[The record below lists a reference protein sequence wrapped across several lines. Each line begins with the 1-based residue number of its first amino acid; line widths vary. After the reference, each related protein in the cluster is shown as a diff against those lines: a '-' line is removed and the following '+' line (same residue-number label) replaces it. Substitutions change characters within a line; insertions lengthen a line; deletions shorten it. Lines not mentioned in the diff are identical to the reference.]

1 MSIVNPNM
9 VQLQN
14 FLKKMSPQ
22 EWTQFVQHPS
32 AEVPG
37 LLISMESERRIKEAN
52 EAKNATSQVPTGTVV
67 QKVNTQAAQLG
78 QQAPMGLGSLPGPQM
93 AQAPTQQI
101 SQTPVN
107 MAEGGLA
114 QLDTGDMYN
123 EANFATGGIVAFDD
137 GGYVLPPDYDPEAYQ
152 QLMQDQLAAE
162 DERYAGLP
170 GIAGE
175 SALSRGLKKIPRY
188 MEHQKNIQNI
198 TQQAPSPYGPAL
210 NYYQGLLKQPGTD
223 RRAVL
228 GAINEL
234 QDQQTQYKKGT
245 PFGDLYGSRDVIPTK
260 DNTPLPSSADTKTQ
274 QGKPAVEM
282 NPQDRLKAANTKYN
296 IAADKITA
304 DQTGSYDKAIER
316 LMSIYKEE
324 DPARAQLK
332 AEYQKK
338 KDNALY
344 DFAGDLGYGLSQ
356 AKKGREFEAAG
367 AGLSRAQTRAD
378 ALEKEGKDLTLED
391 MKAQR
396 DLKLTGAKYGFE
408 SEQFKD
414 KLNATRQLERE
425 KMSND
430 LEKANIIYGYKA
442 KGLDSAQLV
451 KQDKYVKDWLAG
463 EGKAYAPYLAADENA
478 KGISDKMKA
487 TIIAAKKAHA
497 AKKAEAA
504 TRFNTMDN
512 YGPNG
517 FAATDPLGLLQ

>member
-22 EWTQFVQHPS
+22 EWSQFVQNPS
-32 AEVPG
+32 TQVPG
-37 LLISMESERRIKEAN
+37 LLISMESERRIKENN
-52 EAKNATSQVPTGTVV
+52 ETKNAQAQVPTGTVA
-67 QKVNTQAAQLG
+67 QKVNAEAASLG
-78 QQAPMGLGSLPGPQM
+78 TPPMGLGSLPPTMM
-93 AQAPTQQI
+93 AQAPNPQMNQA
-101 SQTPVN
+101 PVQ
-107 MAEGGLA
+107 MAEGGLTE
-114 QLDTGDMYN
+114 LDTGNMFN

-137 GGYVLPPDYDPEAYQ
+137 GGYVLPEDYDPEEYQ
-152 QLMQDQLAAE
+152 RLMAEKLVAE

-175 SALSRGLKKIPRY
+175 SALSRGLKKIPRG

-198 TQQAPSPYGPAL
+198 TQQSPSPYGPAL

-223 RRAVL
+223 KRSLL
-228 GAINEL
+228 GAIEEL
-234 QDQQTQYKKGT
+234 QGQQTQYRKGI
-245 PFGDLYGSRDVIPTK
+245 PFGDLYGSKDIIPTK
-260 DNTPLPSSADTKTQ
+260 DNTPPPPPADIKDK
-274 QGKPAVEM
+274 GKVGADM
-282 NPQDRLKAANTKYN
+282 SPQDKLRAANSKYSSERN
-296 IAADKITA
+296 KVSE
-304 DQTGSYDKAIER
+304 DQGSAYDKSIER

-324 DPARAQLK
+324 DPARAEMK
-332 AEYQKK
+332 AEYAKRK
-338 KDNALY
+338 SNALY

-378 ALEKEGKDLTLED
+378 ALTKEGKDLKLED

-396 DLKLTGAKYGFE
+396 ELKLIGAKYGFE

-414 KLNATRQLERE
+414 KLKFTEKLEDK
-425 KMSND
+425 KMAND

-478 KGISDKMKA
+478 KGISDKMKT
-487 TIIAAKKAHA
+487 TIIAAKKALN
-497 AKKAEAA
+497 AKKAEAT

-517 FAATDPLGLLQ
+517 FAASDPLGLLQ